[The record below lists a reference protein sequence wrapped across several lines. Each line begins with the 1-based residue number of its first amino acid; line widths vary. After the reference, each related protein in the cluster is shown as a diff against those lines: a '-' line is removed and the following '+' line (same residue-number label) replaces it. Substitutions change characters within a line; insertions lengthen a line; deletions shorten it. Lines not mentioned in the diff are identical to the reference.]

1 MASLRRGLQRAY
13 VTRLAGLAIGSAPTL
28 PDAQALSTM
37 HLRSIEDS
45 LETLLAKDDVELDN
59 VSRAHL
65 AELQA
70 RIEAVLDADLNLPRP

>member
-1 MASLRRGLQRAY
+1 
-13 VTRLAGLAIGSAPTL
+13 
-28 PDAQALSTM
+28 M

-45 LETLLAKDDVELDN
+45 IESLLARADVKLDD

-70 RIEAVLDADLNLPRP
+70 RIEAVLDADLNLARP